1 MSEIEN
7 GGAKARP
14 EVEERRSGGLAR
26 LVEDRDAL
34 LWAVLS
40 PLASVALGLAA
51 SGLMMLLL
59 GHDPIRIFADL
70 FGYVF
75 RDFYNVAEIFAKAT
89 PLILTGLA
97 FGFAFRASLFN
108 IGAQGQFYLGVLAS
122 VACALRLGGLPPILL
137 LPVCLTAAAAAGAL
151 WGGLVGFCKAR
162 FNANEFLVSM
172 MSTYVAIAIMDF
184 LLRGPL
190 REAKAEYPQTDV
202 IAESA
207 WIPSLVPQT
216 HLHWGFLVALA
227 AAALAYVLLW
237 RTGLGF
243 RIRAVGM
250 SRGAARYAGID
261 ERRIFLT
268 VFGIAGAF
276 AGAAGFTEVNGIQHM
291 AVQGFNP
298 LLGSEGIGIAI
309 LGNAHPLGIVL
320 SALLF
325 GALKVGGNLLT
336 QTTTIP
342 SSIIGIMEGF
352 VMLFVVLSYYVQH
365 RVALA
370 RKKRNLKKGGTPG

>member
-1 MSEIEN
+1 MNKPEN
-7 GGAKARP
+7 RAEP
-14 EVEERRSGGLAR
+14 EKKPGGLAR
-26 LVEDRDAL
+26 MMEDRGVL

-40 PLASVALGLAA
+40 PICSVLLGLAA

-59 GHDPIRIFADL
+59 DQNPVKIFADL
-70 FGYVF
+70 FLYVF
-75 RDFYNVAEIFAKAT
+75 RDFYNVADIFAKAT

-108 IGAQGQFYLGVLAS
+108 IGAQGQFYMGVLAS
-122 VACALRLGGLPPILL
+122 VACALKFGVLPSFLL
-137 LPVCLTAAAAAGAL
+137 LPLCLTASVVAGGL
-151 WGGLVGFCKAR
+151 WGSLVGFCKAR
-162 FNANEFLVSM
+162 FNANEFLISM
-172 MSTYVAIAIMDF
+172 MSTYVAVAVMDF

-190 REAKAEYPQTDV
+190 RETKGEYPQTNV

-207 WIPSLVPQT
+207 WIPSLIPQT
-216 HLHWGFLVALA
+216 RFHWGFLVALA
-227 AAALAYVLLW
+227 AALLAYLILW
-237 RTGLGF
+237 RTSLGF

-250 SRGAARYAGID
+250 NRGAARYAGID
-261 ERRIFLT
+261 EKRLFVT
-268 VFGIAGAF
+268 VFLIGGGF
-276 AGAAGFTEVNGIQHM
+276 AGLAGFMEVNGIQHM

-298 LLGSEGIGIAI
+298 MLGSEGIGIAI

-320 SALLF
+320 SSLLF

-342 SSIIGIMEGF
+342 SSIIAIMEGF

-370 RKKRNLKKGGTPG
+370 RKKRSLKKGARR